1 MRQAALRWRTKLPNV
16 TYMAQTKRG
25 KEREGDRQRIT
36 AVRAMNMLTTLARLN
51 YHSDDDGDVGDD
63 DHDAVSYDHT
73 DDGDDKHENDE
84 DSDGDDADDVG
95 SDFGVDVADIR
106 DTHNIASSQSSP
118 SSSLSYFS
126 LLWPPSSP

>member
-1 MRQAALRWRTKLPNV
+1 
-16 TYMAQTKRG
+16 
-25 KEREGDRQRIT
+25 
-36 AVRAMNMLTTLARLN
+36 MLTTLARLN
-51 YHSDDDGDVGDD
+51 YHSDDDGDVGDY

-73 DDGDDKHENDE
+73 DDGDDKHEHDE

-106 DTHNIASSQSSP
+106 DTHNIAYSQSSP

-126 LLWPPSSP
+126 LLWSPSSP